1 MQTEIIVALIGFVGA
16 VVVALVSYLGNMA
29 GAKSAA
35 TENRKLIEYRL
46 DKLEEKMDKHNNL
59 VERLTRLEGSVKVIE
74 QDRKAS

>member
-16 VVVALVSYLGNMA
+16 VVVALVSYFGNMA
-29 GAKSAA
+29 GAKAAA

-46 DKLEEKMDKHNNL
+46 DQLEEKMDKHNNL
-59 VERLTRLEGSVKVIE
+59 VERLTRLEGSVKIIE